1 MWGKETGRKQDNKK
15 YPDCSFLLLANLPLD
30 ERNLKLSSKVSQVM
44 RYSLKLSK
52 IWVLVLFPVFWRW
65 EFREGRSA
73 HEIVW
78 NDTEYPSLKV
88 FDDFGARR
96 FSGMIGAKARL
107 LGGEKAG
114 TVKSLYFLRDLT
126 EKGMVGHLG
135 HAENIH
141 FYIYLLI
148 HLLMFECPG

>member
-1 MWGKETGRKQDNKK
+1 M
-15 YPDCSFLLLANLPLD
+15 
-30 ERNLKLSSKVSQVM
+30 
-44 RYSLKLSK
+44 
-52 IWVLVLFPVFWRW
+52 
-65 EFREGRSA
+65 
-73 HEIVW
+73 
-78 NDTEYPSLKV
+78 

-135 HAENIH
+135 HTENIH

-148 HLLMFECPG
+148 YLLMFECPG